1 MEGIPEVLKKY
12 KTIAVVGLSRDP
24 KKYSRI
30 VAGYLKSKGYRIIP
44 VNPEATELMGEKCY
58 PDLKSVPEKVDIV
71 DVFRPAIE
79 ANEIVEQAIAKG
91 AKAVWLQLG
100 LINEGAYERGTEA
113 GLTVVMDRCM
123 MVEHRKLVAEK
134 PRLYGLAG
142 DTRTNLLRRFFVEAG
157 IEFEYRDVSDRKN
170 REEMEKKS
178 GQKGV
183 PVFEFAGTV
192 LVGSDRSEIKKLL
205 GIQEKKQSL

>member
-1 MEGIPEVLKKY
+1 MESIPEILKKY
-12 KTIAVVGLSRDP
+12 KTITVVGLSRDP

-44 VNPEATELMGEKCY
+44 VNPEATEIMGEKCY
-58 PDLKSVPEKVDIV
+58 PDLKSVPEKVEVV
-71 DVFRPAIE
+71 DVFRPAME

-91 AKAVWLQLG
+91 AKVVWLQLE
-100 LINEGAYERGTEA
+100 LINEGAKEA
-113 GLTVVMDRCM
+113 GEARGLTVIMDKCM

-142 DTRTNLLRRFFVEAG
+142 DQRTNLLRRFFVEAG

-170 REEMEKKS
+170 MEEMERKS

-183 PVFEFAGTV
+183 PVFEFAGKV
-192 LVGSDRSEIKKLL
+192 LVGSDRNEIKKLL
-205 GIQEKKQSL
+205 GLPEKK